1 MNIPFN
7 KPFLTG
13 DELSHINNAASLGQL
28 SGDGYYTQQ
37 CTLFLENMFEG
48 SKVLLTH
55 SCTAALE
62 MAALLLEIEPG
73 DEIIMPSYTFVSTAN
88 AFVMHGAKIVF
99 VDIDKQTLCID
110 LDLVEQAITPKTR
123 AIVCV
128 HYAGLSCDMDRLSN
142 LKAKYNLSI
151 IEDAAQAI
159 DAFYKKKPLGSFG
172 DMATFS
178 FHETKNIISGEG
190 GCLVINN
197 PVFANRAEIIREK
210 GTNRTQF
217 FRGEVAKYTWV
228 DIGSSFLPGELISAF
243 LFAQLQHKQDI
254 LSRRLALWKRYYD
267 NFSAISTS
275 RFKLP
280 AISSLNCHNA
290 HMFYVLCENQEE
302 RSDLINFLA
311 SKQIRSLFHYI
322 PLHSSPAGLRYS
334 STYGPMDTT
343 NKISSTLLRLP
354 MFPELSLYQVDQI
367 CQEIECY
374 YH

>member
-1 MNIPFN
+1 
-7 KPFLTG
+7 
-13 DELSHINNAASLGQL
+13 
-28 SGDGYYTQQ
+28 
-37 CTLFLENMFEG
+37 
-48 SKVLLTH
+48 
-55 SCTAALE
+55 
-62 MAALLLEIEPG
+62 
-73 DEIIMPSYTFVSTAN
+73 
-88 AFVMHGAKIVF
+88 MHGAKIVF
-99 VDIDKQTLCID
+99 VDIDTQTLCID

-228 DIGSSFLPGELISAF
+228 DVGSSFLPGELISAF

-254 LSRRLALWKRYYD
+254 LSRRLASWKRYYE
-267 NFSAISTS
+267 NLSTLS
-275 RFKLP
+275 SSTFKLP
-280 AISSLNCHNA
+280 VISSLNCHNA
-290 HMFYVLCENQEE
+290 HMFLCLCEIKT
-302 RSDLINFLA
+302 RDLILYLSWQA
-311 SKQIRSLFHYI
+311 SRFDLSFIIF
-322 PLHSSPAGLRYS
+322 PCTLHL
-334 STYGPMDTT
+334 
-343 NKISSTLLRLP
+343 
-354 MFPELSLYQVDQI
+354 QVCNI
-367 CQEIECY
+367 
-374 YH
+374 H